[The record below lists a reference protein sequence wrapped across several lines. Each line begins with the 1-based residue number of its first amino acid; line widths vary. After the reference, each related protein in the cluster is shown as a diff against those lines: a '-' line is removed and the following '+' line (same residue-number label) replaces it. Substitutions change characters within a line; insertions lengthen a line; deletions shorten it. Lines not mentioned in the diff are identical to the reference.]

1 MKSML
6 PGGPST
12 PRTQLT
18 GKDPVEMNTSE
29 AEHLS
34 AVLSR
39 TIVWAERFL
48 VTAWFR
54 LPLCKKNLGSVRFI
68 LKRTFHQKFNINI
81 CCVILNIKTKISQ
94 LSII

>member
-29 AEHLS
+29 TEHFS
-34 AVLSR
+34 AVLGR
-39 TIVWAERFL
+39 TIVWADRFL
-48 VTAWFR
+48 VTAWFH
-54 LPLCKKNLGSVRFI
+54 LPLSKKNLGPVRFI
-68 LKRTFHQKFNINI
+68 LKRTFHVKSLI
-81 CCVILNIKTKISQ
+81 
-94 LSII
+94 